1 VQYFHDHASLTAAFS
16 LKQNPLVEF
25 STTFGTKEISVGGE
39 ASYDTGSGSFTKYT
53 AGFGLTKP
61 DYITSV
67 VL

>member
-25 STTFGTKEISVGGE
+25 STTFGTKEISIGGE
-39 ASYDTGSGSFTKYT
+39 ASYDTASGSFAKYT

-61 DYITSV
+61 DYSTSV
-67 VL
+67 IL